1 MTQSRLVH
9 GNRNPPGCSGISRVI
24 PEILKYMVTV
34 EFYLRNFAELN
45 KVNADPEFQA
55 LQASE
60 DPFVNIVHTVV
71 TLSCV
76 EKYVDGGKAVNS
88 GPDCKSLY
96 PQQNDLPTAFPARP
110 VEGDKY
116 TLGTAKDEAK

>member
-1 MTQSRLVH
+1 
-9 GNRNPPGCSGISRVI
+9 
-24 PEILKYMVTV
+24 MVTV

-88 GPDCKSLY
+88 GPDS
-96 PQQNDLPTAFPARP
+96 RP